1 MRELK
6 ILGGLNM
13 HLGKKNAPQSIPAQD
28 AAAVHAKSLDAT
40 ANKKRNKVS
49 RFWKNTHKDGTYSA
63 VEEARNAKDD
73 MKKKFKDKNSTV
85 GAKVKAVFAFILHL
99 LHIVVRSVWRIL
111 VVIAVTV
118 IVCGV
123 VGIAGLGYLYFT
135 SASELPN
142 ISDYTKISMPQDS
155 TIYDVDGEV
164 IGVVSTVA
172 RDSVGFGEISQPM
185 KDAIVSIEDERFY
198 NHTGID
204 FMGIARALVV
214 NFQEWRSGG
223 DGASQGASTITQQY
237 VRNAYEQVGTEVT
250 ISRKLTEMMLAAQL
264 ENEMSKDDILNS
276 YLNTIYFGNG
286 CYGVETASKYYFG
299 HSANTLDYYEA
310 AVLASIINGPSIYDP
325 TTEEGRQETSD
336 RVNLVLDKMYSLGKL
351 GDMSQ
356 EDLRNL
362 KTTKIED
369 KLHFSETE
377 QVMNQPFYYDYVMSE
392 LGDAYSTEEVEAGG
406 WQIYTTLS
414 IADGI
419 KAQEVI
425 EDIERR
431 YDGTGITGAIVDIDN
446 ETGAIHSF
454 CGGTNYEAS
463 QFNIATQGHLQTGS
477 TLKPIVYAGLCEY
490 DGYYMTDKMSAEPV
504 DIGTPDNP
512 HVITP
517 YIKGGSGTL
526 KQGIVASDNAMTIHV
541 AETAGMDEVKQ
552 ICADMG
558 IKTEIEDNVVTTI
571 GGQENGLTPL
581 ELASAYSTIE
591 RGGQQIDYWCITQ
604 ITDGLGNL
612 VYEHEEDPKYAIS
625 EEVSLQVID
634 AMKSAVDSA
643 GWYNIP
649 FDKQGWTIA
658 AKTGTTNDDMD
669 SWCVGF
675 DQDRSVALWVGGR
688 DQKTTVPNSSY
699 NTTTSFSSYF
709 EKVGQNDEKKDW
721 DKPQYKTEVPKME
734 EGQELEDYMQVVQD
748 KQLTVS
754 IEYVSADKA
763 EDGDVLGVKN
773 EGKLVNRGGAA
784 IVQVAR
790 DMVAVP
796 DFENMTPDEVYAAS
810 NGLTVS
816 FNVSYS
822 TSGPSTP
829 TVTNQSVKAGEVVAK
844 GTPVTLDITFLIDDT
859 AAGSTIQQVPTIST
873 SGALSLLQ
881 QERDSLKEENEQM
894 KEQIDAFEEETGQA
908 GEVTVPNVNGLSAS
922 AARQVLAS
930 LGFSVSYTGNSA
942 DSVTR
947 MIPSAGSHVEA
958 GATIELRSASTPDDS
973 ANENQ
978 NDNGNSNEADDTVA
992 SSPNPSTNTS
1002 RR

>member
-1 MRELK
+1 MQ
-6 ILGGLNM
+6 
-13 HLGKKNAPQSIPAQD
+13 LGKNKPSDNNSSSAIAHADRLNTAASGKKKNPIS
-28 AAAVHAKSLDAT
+28 K
-40 ANKKRNKVS
+40 
-49 RFWKNTHKDGTYSA
+49 FWSNSHRDGVYSA
-63 VEEARNAKDD
+63 TEEACNAKDELCRK
-73 MKKKFKDKNSTV
+73 MKQKNSTP
-85 GAKVKAVFAFILHL
+85 AQKVKAVIAFILHL
-99 LHIVVRSVWRIL
+99 IHIFVRTIWRALVVVAVSVIVVGMI
-111 VVIAVTV
+111 
-118 IVCGV
+118 GV
-123 VGIAGLGYLYFT
+123 AGLGYLYFT

-142 ISDYTKISMPQDS
+142 IADYTKISMPQDS
-155 TIYDVDGEV
+155 TIYDRDGEV
-164 IGVVSTVA
+164 IGVVSTVS

-214 NFQEWRSGG
+214 NFQEWRQGG

-356 EDLRNL
+356 EDLRSL
-362 KTTKIED
+362 KTTRLED
-369 KLHFSETE
+369 KLHFSENE
-377 QVMNQPFYYDYVMSE
+377 RIMNQPFYFDYVMSE
-392 LGDAYSTEEVEAGG
+392 LGDAYSKEDVEAGG

-414 IADGI
+414 IADGQ

-431 YDGTGITGAIVDIDN
+431 YDGQGITGAIVDIDN
-446 ETGAIHSF
+446 ETGAINAF

-490 DGYYMTDKMSAEPV
+490 DGYYMSDKMSAEPV
-504 DIGTPDNP
+504 DIGTPENP

-517 YIKGGSGTL
+517 YIHGGSGTL
-526 KQGIVASDNAMTIHV
+526 KQGIVQSDNAMTIHV
-541 AETAGMDEVKQ
+541 AQTAGMDEVKQ
-552 ICADMG
+552 ICADLG

-571 GGQENGLTPL
+571 GGQEVGLTPL
-581 ELASAYSTIE
+581 ELASAYSTLE
-591 RGGQQIDYWCITQ
+591 RGGEQIDYWCITQ

-612 VYEHEEDPKYAIS
+612 VYEHEEERNYAVS

-634 AMKSAVDSA
+634 AMKAAVDSA

-649 FDKQGWTIA
+649 YDKQGWTIA

-669 SWCVGF
+669 SWCAGF
-675 DQDRSVALWVGGR
+675 NQDRSVALWVGGR
-688 DQKTTVPNSSY
+688 DQKITVPNSSY

-709 EKVGQNDEKKDW
+709 EKVGQKDSKKDW
-721 DKPQYKTEVPKME
+721 DAPKFKTEVPKME
-734 EGQELEDYMQVVQD
+734 KGQSLEDYMKKVQD
-748 KQLTVS
+748 RQLAVS
-754 IEYVSADKA
+754 IEYVSADDA
-763 EDGDVLGVKN
+763 ADGDVLGVKN
-773 EGKLVNRGGAA
+773 AGELINRGSAV
-784 IVQVAR
+784 IIQVAR

-796 DFENMTPDEVYAAS
+796 DFVGMTPEQVYSAAD
-810 NGLTVS
+810 GLS
-816 FNVSYS
+816 VSYNITYA
-822 TSGPSTP
+822 TSGTSTP
-829 TVTNQSVKAGEVVAK
+829 TVTAQSVKAGEVVAK
-844 GTPVTLDITFLIDDT
+844 GENITLDITILINNT
-859 AAGSTIQQVPTIST
+859 SSGATIQQVPLMGTHN
-873 SGALSLLQ
+873 ALSMLSG
-881 QERDSLKEENEQM
+881 ERDSLKEENDKL
-894 KEQIDAFEEETGQA
+894 KEQIEGLEAAATTP
-908 GEVTVPNVNGLSAS
+908 GEITVPNVTGLVAS
-922 AARQVLAS
+922 QARQVLIS
-930 LGFSVSYTGNSA
+930 LGFSVSYTGNST
-942 DSVTR
+942 DSITS
-947 MIPSAGSHVEA
+947 MNPSAGTKVEA
-958 GATIELRSASTPDDS
+958 GSIIELTSPSTPDDDDEES
-973 ANENQ
+973 NENT
-978 NDNGNSNEADDTVA
+978 NSSNANSNT
-992 SSPNPSTNTS
+992 SSGSSSGSTTNRPNRNPSIIN